1 MRKAYAKY
9 IFKYMV
15 FIYILF
21 DGQIIN
27 NGTTAK
33 MYCRIIQRM
42 KKYNIKATSDCEKFR
57 FYKESVT
64 S

>member
-1 MRKAYAKY
+1 
-9 IFKYMV
+9 MV

-21 DGQIIN
+21 DGQFIN

-33 MYCRIIQRM
+33 MYCQIIQRM